1 MTTLPFKKTDR
12 GLIFQIQVLP
22 RSSRCE
28 VVGVHDQALKL
39 KITSPPVEGKANEEC
54 IRFLA
59 DRLRIR
65 RAQVEI
71 IAGHQSRKKTVAV
84 SGIEENDLEALVG
97 NPRTP

>member
-1 MTTLPFKKTDR
+1 MTMLPFKKTGR
-12 GLIFQIQVLP
+12 GFTFQIQVLP

-28 VVGVHDQALKL
+28 VVGIQDKALKL

-65 RAQVEI
+65 KSQIEI
-71 IAGHQSRKKTVAV
+71 ITGHKSRKKTVAV
-84 SGIEENDLEALVG
+84 SGIEESDLEALVG
-97 NPRTP
+97 NPRTT